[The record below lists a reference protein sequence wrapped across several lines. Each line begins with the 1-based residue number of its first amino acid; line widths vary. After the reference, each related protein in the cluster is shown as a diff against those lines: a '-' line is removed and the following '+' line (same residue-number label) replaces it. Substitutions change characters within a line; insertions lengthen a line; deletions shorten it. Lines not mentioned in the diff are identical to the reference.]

1 MDLKEAFDLLKEE
14 MGAHGLIDLGWSA
27 KQDDAKKRFGV
38 CRMGPK
44 EISLSRPLC
53 LLNPEDEVRDTILHE
68 IAHALA
74 WELYKENCAHDERWK
89 EICVRIGARP
99 VAGYDEEVIQPELP
113 WALCHVETGEVYATY
128 QRRPKRD
135 PSQSWMRGRK
145 EETYGK
151 LFFCLNPKVYPL
163 GGIEEF
169 DRHVVRA
176 FQDELME
183 AVKKVSAKWGI
194 RTEDAKGTFDERGFD
209 LAIRFEPGSGDGRE
223 PEERDFEEY
232 AGLFGL
238 EAGDFQRAFLSLGKP
253 YRLVALK
260 PQNRKYPVIGVG
272 RNGTRY
278 KFSRDVLENL
288 V

>member
-1 MDLKEAFDLLKEE
+1 MNLNEAFDLLKEE

-27 KQDDAKKRFGV
+27 KLDDAKKRFGV

-74 WELYKENCAHDERWK
+74 WELFKENCAHDERWK

-99 VAGYDEEVIQPELP
+99 VACYDDEVIQPEFP
-113 WALCHVETGEVYATY
+113 WALCHVETGEVFGTY

-151 LFFCLNPKVYPL
+151 LIYRLNPKVYPP
-163 GGIEEF
+163 GKIEGF
-169 DRHVVRA
+169 DRHVTGA
-176 FQDELME
+176 FQDELLE
-183 AVKKVSAKWGI
+183 AIKKVGAKWGI
-194 RTEDAKGTFDERGFD
+194 HTEYAKGTFDERNFD
-209 LAIRFEPGSGDGRE
+209 LAIRFEPGTGDGRE
-223 PEERDFEEY
+223 KAVRDFEEH

-238 EAGDFQRAFLSLGKP
+238 EAGDYQRAFVSLGKP
-253 YRLVALK
+253 YQLVALK
-260 PQNRKYPVIGVG
+260 PRNRKYPVIGMG

-278 KFSRDVLENL
+278 KFSRDVLQNL